1 MNLQIVNDIKRKLQ
15 VITID
20 NSSLKTIPIPII
32 YRLLMI
38 DGQQIMGMV
47 NYRYGYTII
56 KIEAPFMT
64 IPIIFG
70 GFDSLSINTY

>member
-1 MNLQIVNDIKRKLQ
+1 MV
-15 VITID
+15 
-20 NSSLKTIPIPII
+20 
-32 YRLLMI
+32 

-64 IPIIFG
+64 IPVIFG
-70 GFDSLSINTY
+70 GFDSLSINTYWSIYR

>member
-38 DGQQIMGMV
+38 DG
-47 NYRYGYTII
+47 
-56 KIEAPFMT
+56 
-64 IPIIFG
+64 
-70 GFDSLSINTY
+70 